1 VTRRTVWV
9 VSDRFRFEAEVWL
22 WDGNAAWHF
31 VSLPDDI
38 ADFIEHAFGHRAR
51 GFKSLRVEVRIG
63 ADTWRTSIF
72 PDTKRGTYLL
82 PIKKEIR
89 RRNGLVPGSRT
100 TVDLAMID

>member
-1 VTRRTVWV
+1 VDI
-9 VSDRFRFEAEVWL
+9 VSDRFTFDGEVWL

-31 VSLPDDI
+31 VSLPDEL

-89 RRNGLVPGSRT
+89 QRHGLVPGSRAAI
-100 TVDLAMID
+100 DLAMVD